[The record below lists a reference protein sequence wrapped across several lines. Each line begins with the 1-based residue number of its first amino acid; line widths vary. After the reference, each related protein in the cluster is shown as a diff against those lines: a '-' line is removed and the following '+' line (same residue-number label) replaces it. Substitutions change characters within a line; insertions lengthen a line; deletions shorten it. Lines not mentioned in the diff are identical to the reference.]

1 MTFTVYVQVMFVLR
15 QSNYDR
21 TQNGTLG
28 NDIKYAACLKIVL
41 LQSWYCLDFTCF
53 KLMSVLA
60 HTGNK
65 SNKDGQQIRVIAKL
79 LSSFSYFFSNFV
91 ICKKV
96 TFDEFYQ

>member
-1 MTFTVYVQVMFVLR
+1 
-15 QSNYDR
+15 
-21 TQNGTLG
+21 
-28 NDIKYAACLKIVL
+28 
-41 LQSWYCLDFTCF
+41 
-53 KLMSVLA
+53 MSVLA